1 MSVKNLINRQMFRGL
16 LLMSVKNLIN
26 RQINVQGVLLM
37 SVENLF
43 DSPLTEEELA
53 IQTCRSNTLGAP
65 EEGGINI
72 HVVFCTQ
79 PCKLRVHDLC
89 IITN

>member
-1 MSVKNLINRQMFRGL
+1 
-16 LLMSVKNLIN
+16 
-26 RQINVQGVLLM
+26 M

-72 HVVFCTQ
+72 HVVFCTRTY
-79 PCKLRVHDLC
+79 KLRVHDLLYNDKLNVFSDNLIC
-89 IITN
+89 HEECQVSIR